1 VERPYDLIV
10 TGGTVYTPDGP
21 VVGGQVC
28 VRGEKIAAINAEPD
42 ASLSAVDVIDARGL
56 LVLPGAIDTHSHHR
70 DPGFTYKEDVT
81 SATSAA
87 ALGGV
92 TTSIGMPNVDP
103 PTVTPERYAALI
115 EDQQRRAIVDFN
127 HNPAP
132 TMTEHVHELA
142 QMGAL
147 GFKVYMVVDSKRS
160 YPHMPGLGIHDHAHL
175 HRIFEAVAD
184 SGRVLMVHPNDQ
196 ALLHVFEERAWAGG
210 DFSFKNY
217 AYTEAGQGG
226 VVWNVAVAVLLE
238 LQRATSAPLHVLHMM
253 NPGMIDLVAH
263 AKDRGGDVTSEV
275 NPFALF
281 LSDLDAISH
290 LGPFALGRC
299 IPRDWVDAL
308 YEAIRDGTIDVLG
321 SDHAPHSIAEKE
333 IGWENMWK
341 APSGTPQLQH
351 YLPRLLTETKTG
363 RLTIED
369 VVRITATNP
378 ARRFGL
384 YPKKGVLAV
393 GSDADMA
400 IVNMTDPILIRN
412 AEVLSR
418 AGYTP
423 YHGERLIGVPKFT
436 TVRGQV
442 VAAEGV
448 VTVSPGYGDFTPPV
462 GPPES
467 SAELRARSTP
477 LPSAEAGSRRP

>member
-1 VERPYDLIV
+1 
-10 TGGTVYTPDGP
+10 
-21 VVGGQVC
+21 
-28 VRGEKIAAINAEPD
+28 
-42 ASLSAVDVIDARGL
+42 
-56 LVLPGAIDTHSHHR
+56 
-70 DPGFTYKEDVT
+70 
-81 SATSAA
+81 
-87 ALGGV
+87 
-92 TTSIGMPNVDP
+92 
-103 PTVTPERYAALI
+103 
-115 EDQQRRAIVDFN
+115 
-127 HNPAP
+127 
-132 TMTEHVHELA
+132 
-142 QMGAL
+142 
-147 GFKVYMVVDSKRS
+147 
-160 YPHMPGLGIHDHAHL
+160 
-175 HRIFEAVAD
+175 
-184 SGRVLMVHPNDQ
+184 
-196 ALLHVFEERAWAGG
+196 
-210 DFSFKNY
+210 
-217 AYTEAGQGG
+217 
-226 VVWNVAVAVLLE
+226 
-238 LQRATSAPLHVLHMM
+238 
-253 NPGMIDLVAH
+253 MIDLVAH